1 MVHPYQAY
9 QKCKYSH
16 MDCSV
21 CVQFKSYENGIYS
34 TIDTQILNT
43 AHDILVYLVDLN
55 YGTKPGID
63 TLKK

>member
-1 MVHPYQAY
+1 
-9 QKCKYSH
+9 